1 MNKMLKSPCMKIIID
16 IRHSIS
22 LDVSLFSYFNRYVY
36 SVNSHLKALEVNQ
49 VNVISIRV
57 TITEKEIPS

>member
-22 LDVSLFSYFNRYVY
+22 LDVSLFSYFNRYVQCELASQGFGSQPGQCY
-36 SVNSHLKALEVNQ
+36 FY
-49 VNVISIRV
+49 
-57 TITEKEIPS
+57 